1 MDATDTG
8 TAPDNFEP
16 NIRPDCTDVLT
27 AALRERIMVIDGAMG
42 TAIQRD
48 RPDEAGYRGD
58 RFTEWPSALQGNND
72 LLTLTQPQII
82 EGIHREYLEAGADI
96 LETNT
101 FNANAVSLSDYDMA
115 DLSYELNY
123 AGAALARKAADEF
136 STPDKP
142 RYVAG
147 AIGPT
152 TRTASISPD
161 VNDPGARNVSYDQ
174 LVAAYLEA
182 ANGLVDGGSDLLIVE
197 TIFDSLN
204 AKAAVFAVET
214 LFEERGRRW
223 PLIISGTITDASG
236 RTLSGQVTEAF
247 WNAIRHARPLA
258 VGLNCALGAPEMRP
272 YIAEVARIADTFVSC
287 YPNAGLP
294 NAFGE
299 YDESPEAQAGYIAEF
314 AEAGLVNLV
323 GGCCGTTPEHIA
335 EIAKVVEGKP
345 QRELPEIPVATRL
358 SGLEPLNITENSLF
372 VNIGERTNI
381 TGSARFRNLI
391 KAEDYDT
398 ALSVALQQVEVG
410 AQVIDVNMD
419 EGMIDGVAAM
429 DRFTKLIAAEP
440 DISRVPVM
448 IDSSKWEV
456 IEAGL
461 KNVQGK
467 PIVNSISMKEGEE
480 KFVREARLCRK
491 YGAAVVVMAFDE
503 QGQADNLE
511 RRKEICGRAY
521 RILTEE
527 VGFPAEDIIFDPNCF
542 ALATGIEEHA
552 TYGIDFIEACSWIKE
567 NLPGVHI
574 SGGISN
580 VSFSF
585 RGNNPVREAIHAV
598 FLFHAIKAG
607 LDMGIVNAGALVP
620 YDSIDPELRDRIEDV
635 VLNRREDAAER
646 LLEIAERFNSSEKA
660 DDPVAAEWRSLP
672 VRERITHALVKGI
685 DANVDADTEEL
696 RAEIEAAGGRPIEV
710 IEGPLMDGMNV
721 VGDLF
726 GAGKMFLPQVVKS
739 ARVMKKAV
747 AYLLP
752 FIEAEKAQP
761 LPGAT
766 AKKDT
771 NGTIIMATVKGDV
784 HDIGKNIV
792 GVVLQCNNYEVID
805 LGVMVPAQKIL
816 DAAKEHDADII
827 GLSGL
832 ITPSLDEM
840 VNFAVEMERQGLTI
854 PLLIG
859 GATTSRAHTAVK
871 VAPRRK
877 GPVVWVKDAS
887 RSVPVAA
894 ALLDDKQRP
903 ALLEAT
909 EKDYAALRE
918 RHAQKSERKMLTLE
932 KARANRTPVEWEG
945 YTPPVPA
952 QGTGV
957 REFLDYD
964 FAELREYI
972 DWQPFFNAWEMKGRF
987 PDILNNPVSG
997 ETARKLYEDAQE
1009 MLDTMIKERWLTAN
1023 GVIGFFPANAVGD
1036 DVEVYTDDTRT
1047 EVLTT
1052 LRNLRQQGEHR
1063 DGIPNRSLG
1072 DFIAPKETGLADY
1085 VGAFAVTTG
1094 LGIRDK
1100 IDEFKA
1106 ANDDYNA
1113 ILLESLADRLAEAF
1127 AERMHQRVRKE
1138 FWGFQPD
1145 EQLDNEDL
1153 IGEKY
1158 VGIRPAPGY
1167 PACPEHTEK
1176 ATLWDLMDVKERTG
1190 IELTESM
1197 AMWPGAAVSGWY
1209 FSHPQSQY
1217 FVVGRISQ
1225 DQVADYAKR
1234 KGWTLKEA
1242 ERWLAPNL
1250 GYNPED

>member
-1 MDATDTG
+1 M
-8 TAPDNFEP
+8 
-16 NIRPDCTDVLT
+16 
-27 AALRERIMVIDGAMG
+27 
-42 TAIQRD
+42 
-48 RPDEAGYRGD
+48 
-58 RFTEWPSALQGNND
+58 
-72 LLTLTQPQII
+72 
-82 EGIHREYLEAGADI
+82 
-96 LETNT
+96 
-101 FNANAVSLSDYDMA
+101 
-115 DLSYELNY
+115 
-123 AGAALARKAADEF
+123 
-136 STPDKP
+136 
-142 RYVAG
+142 
-147 AIGPT
+147 
-152 TRTASISPD
+152 
-161 VNDPGARNVSYDQ
+161 
-174 LVAAYLEA
+174 
-182 ANGLVDGGSDLLIVE
+182 
-197 TIFDSLN
+197 
-204 AKAAVFAVET
+204 FAVET

-247 WNAIRHARPLA
+247 WNAIRHAKPLA

-323 GGCCGTTPEHIA
+323 GGCCGTAPPHIA

-345 QRELPEIPVATRL
+345 PRELPEIPVATRL
-358 SGLEPLNITENSLF
+358 SGLEPLNITDDSLF

-410 AQVIDVNMD
+410 AQVIDINMD

-552 TYGIDFIEACSWIKE
+552 TYGIDFIEACAWIKE

-660 DDPVAAEWRSLP
+660 DDP
-672 VRERITHALVKGI
+672 G
-685 DANVDADTEEL
+685 
-696 RAEIEAAGGRPIEV
+696 GGRV
-710 IEGPLMDGMNV
+710 
-721 VGDLF
+721 
-726 GAGKMFLPQVVKS
+726 
-739 ARVMKKAV
+739 
-747 AYLLP
+747 
-752 FIEAEKAQP
+752 AQP
-761 LPGAT
+761 PGPRADH
-766 AKKDT
+766 ACPGQGHRRRRRRRHRGIAGRDRRRRWSPDRGDRGPADGRHERRRRPLRRGQDVPAPGREVGQGDEEGRRVPAAVHRGGEGQPPAPPPSKDT

-816 DAAKEHDADII
+816 DAAKEHNADII

-840 VNFAVEMERQGLTI
+840 VNFAVEMERQGLEI

-871 VAPRRK
+871 VSPRRS

-909 EKDYAALRE
+909 EKDYASLRE
-918 RHAQKSERKMLTLE
+918 RHAQKSERPMLTLE
-932 KARANRTPVEWEG
+932 KARANRTPIEWDG

-952 QGTGV
+952 QGLGRAGV
-957 REFLDYD
+957 PG
-964 FAELREYI
+964 LR
-972 DWQPFFNAWEMKGRF
+972 PRRA
-987 PDILNNPVSG
+987 
-997 ETARKLYEDAQE
+997 ARVHRLA
-1009 MLDTMIKERWLTAN
+1009 
-1023 GVIGFFPANAVGD
+1023 AVLQ
-1036 DVEVYTDDTRT
+1036 R
-1047 EVLTT
+1047 
-1052 LRNLRQQGEHR
+1052 
-1063 DGIPNRSLG
+1063 LG
-1072 DFIAPKETGLADY
+1072 DEGQIPRHPQQP
-1085 VGAFAVTTG
+1085 G
-1094 LGIRDK
+1094 LG
-1100 IDEFKA
+1100 
-1106 ANDDYNA
+1106 
-1113 ILLESLADRLAEAF
+1113 
-1127 AERMHQRVRKE
+1127 
-1138 FWGFQPD
+1138 
-1145 EQLDNEDL
+1145 
-1153 IGEKY
+1153 
-1158 VGIRPAPGY
+1158 
-1167 PACPEHTEK
+1167 
-1176 ATLWDLMDVKERTG
+1176 
-1190 IELTESM
+1190 
-1197 AMWPGAAVSGWY
+1197 
-1209 FSHPQSQY
+1209 
-1217 FVVGRISQ
+1217 
-1225 DQVADYAKR
+1225 
-1234 KGWTLKEA
+1234 
-1242 ERWLAPNL
+1242 
-1250 GYNPED
+1250 